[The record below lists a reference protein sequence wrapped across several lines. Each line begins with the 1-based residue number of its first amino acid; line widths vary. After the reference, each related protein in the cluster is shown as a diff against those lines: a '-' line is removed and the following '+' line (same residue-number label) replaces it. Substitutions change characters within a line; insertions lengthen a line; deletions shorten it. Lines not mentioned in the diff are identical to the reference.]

1 MFLPNSHMQYLV
13 KSSSHSS
20 SSNTSVFPSGKANQ
34 SLTPVSPAS
43 RSPFCHL
50 SLLPGFL
57 SGRSQFHQSPARSAL
72 SQVAP
77 SSCTLCESNASH
89 CKRRNDMLLFL
100 ATCSE
105 HLMLEKYNFT
115 CIYLVGKSMLRCSS
129 DSRRTVQSP
138 RSLEAKEN
146 TLWRRGGQWHVHAG
160 VTPEPQG
167 GGACSVH
174 KVYVCVREICSIPQ
188 IQSFMKC
195 EHTQKA
201 KQSCLEKVG
210 PPALTVP
217 SAS

>member
-138 RSLEAKEN
+138 RSLKQRRTLCGAEVGSGTCMLESHRSHKE
-146 TLWRRGGQWHVHAG
+146 VEHALFTKCMFAFG
-160 VTPEPQG
+160 R
-167 GGACSVH
+167 SVQFP
-174 KVYVCVREICSIPQ
+174 RSR
-188 IQSFMKC
+188 
-195 EHTQKA
+195 
-201 KQSCLEKVG
+201 
-210 PPALTVP
+210 
-217 SAS
+217 AS